1 MRIGYVYDAVY
12 PWETG
17 GIQKRVWEVA
27 RHLAEDHDVH
37 WFGFHYWDGPSVVE
51 REGVVLHG
59 VGAPQNLY
67 IDGRRSI
74 PEALSYS
81 GRLLRPL
88 LREQFDIID
97 CQEFPYFP
105 CLPSKLQS
113 IVRGSTLVVTW
124 HEVWGD
130 YWYEYLGR
138 KGWFG
143 KSIERITAKLP
154 DAHVAVSNRTRTDV
168 AKLGVSDAHLVPNGI
183 DLQAVRGVE
192 ATDRNVDV
200 LFVGR
205 FIGEK
210 NADLVIRAV
219 AELHREHPDIQCI
232 LVGKGPERDALI
244 SLVERLDIEKNVSFT
259 GSLEQHDDVL
269 GLMKAADVLAL
280 PSRREGFGITA
291 LEALACGT
299 PVVTIRH
306 PQNAAEELVEDG
318 VTGSICDATSGAVA
332 DGIRRIHGSVSREDC
347 VAAAQTYDWARIA
360 RCLETV
366 YREVS

>member
-1 MRIGYVYDAVY
+1 
-12 PWETG
+12 
-17 GIQKRVWEVA
+17 
-27 RHLAEDHDVH
+27 
-37 WFGFHYWDGPSVVE
+37 
-51 REGVVLHG
+51 
-59 VGAPQNLY
+59 
-67 IDGRRSI
+67 
-74 PEALSYS
+74 
-81 GRLLRPL
+81 
-88 LREQFDIID
+88 
-97 CQEFPYFP
+97 
-105 CLPSKLQS
+105 
-113 IVRGSTLVVTW
+113 VVTW